1 MSILNSLFFTLFC
14 SAFIGSAL
22 RIGLVYPLRVVLP
35 LALIFSAITYLSQKN
50 TRSKPSSLMKYML
63 FYLFLFYVF
72 TLSSSIMGYV
82 TLHVYPDM
90 NDLFNFTILFL
101 LLLSVWLYS
110 VVSNNFFKIFTSSV
124 LVMYFVYLLI
134 SIIEITTGFHFS
146 DSVSNELKLNI
157 PTVFFVNPNDFAS
170 IFTLMLMYL
179 MTIYKNRFQWLQFTI
194 IIIHLGVI
202 FYTGSRLSILVLM
215 CFLLFRLK
223 TVLKYGIIFGGI
235 LLLFYSSFILD
246 FSQQIIGFVDALSS
260 FTDTS
265 SGVRLELYKESLHSA
280 IASFGL
286 GFGVNSS
293 QAYLESLNNPAFLGI
308 VNPHSSILELLI
320 NSGIIV
326 VLAFLILKLYIFYV
340 LIKEREFEKS
350 AHLFFYTIILFSSS
364 SSLFLWSSYLFLM
377 LYVNWAENKIVKS
390 VNA

>member
-35 LALIFSAITYLSQKN
+35 LALIFSAITYFSQKN

-72 TLSSSIMGYV
+72 TLSSSIIGYV
-82 TLHVYPDM
+82 TLHVYPDL

-101 LLLSVWLYS
+101 MLLSIWLYS

-124 LVMYFVYLLI
+124 LIMYFVYLLI

-260 FTDTS
+260 FSDTS
-265 SGVRLELYKESLHSA
+265 SGVRLELYKESLYSA

-340 LIKEREFEKS
+340 LIKVKEFEKS
-350 AHLFFYTIILFSSS
+350 AHLVFYTIILFSSS

-377 LYVNWAENKIVKS
+377 LYVNWAENKIVKR